1 MSKYTKKLNSIL
13 WSFDVMRKYIES
25 VRIYFWFCLIWKSNF
40 FSFSL
45 SAKKL
50 FRFNEKFFD
59 YLSTA
64 KTLFD
69 QLVFLPSKKLFIQL
83 IFHRCVTCTLKNFSG
98 STFSSVPNR
107 SSFSLLKCTTQATAV
122 CQPATVLFFIKKRLR
137 GKYFKILINFFQL
150 IDILFDL
157 KNEKLLIYDLWEF
170 QMCFLF
176 HFSIWNQIYLY
187 LICGRWINFDLFD
200 FWNSVQKGLVQNCV
214 RIYA

>member
-1 MSKYTKKLNSIL
+1 MKIQL
-13 WSFDVMRKYIES
+13 
-25 VRIYFWFCLIWKSNF
+25 

-45 SAKKL
+45 SAKNL

-157 KNEKLLIYDLWEF
+157 KNYWFMIYENFRCVFFFIFQFGIRFICIWFAVGELILIYLIFGIQCREGWSRTVFGFTRNSKEF
-170 QMCFLF
+170 LTL
-176 HFSIWNQIYLY
+176 S
-187 LICGRWINFDLFD
+187 
-200 FWNSVQKGLVQNCV
+200 
-214 RIYA
+214 